1 MSQADSTFAPSGDTL
16 LLVIGAERIE
26 WAVRAGAGGQWRAD
40 CAGSAALAPGAG
52 DDGHAGED
60 LAGALG
66 RLAVALPPAAMRVVV
81 ADNWLTSATLPWSS
95 VVERGVGLDG
105 AARARLAAAG
115 AEIGGADTVRVD
127 PAPFG
132 APRAVHA
139 YPAVLLALLNQTA
152 ARLGTPLASVLPLS
166 VACWEYARR
175 HGARAP
181 AALAVQDAGLLMLA
195 RRADAAARHMADL
208 LVRHAPQPDAA
219 AGSRQ
224 LLQLWQRQCL
234 RDPQLATLEQVTL
247 LDLAADGAP
256 PPAPFVAPA
265 WDSGEGAAPSRALQ
279 VAAAAPAHRLDALP
293 RRSGLTPLRMAALA
307 LLALVTLAALLNAV
321 QASRTVAVL
330 RERLEAAPARASAAA
345 PAPAWSRT
353 ELARVQAVNVAIRE
367 LNLPFPA
374 ILRALA
380 PPPDLRVSVL
390 SVTTA
395 ASQSAAQPSHVK
407 LVAEAGSGA
416 EMARY
421 VAFLAERA
429 PFTGAYLT
437 EHEID
442 ETSPGR
448 PYRFT
453 VEATWK
459 E

>member
-1 MSQADSTFAPSGDTL
+1 MSQADTRFAPSGDTL

-26 WAVRAGAGGQWRAD
+26 WAVRAGARWRAD
-40 CAGSAALAPGAG
+40 CAGSEALEPGAG
-52 DDGHAGED
+52 EA

-66 RLAVALPPAAMRVVV
+66 RLAVALPLAAMRVVV
-81 ADNWLTSATLPWSS
+81 ADNWLASATLPWSS

-115 AEIGGADTVRVD
+115 ADVGGADTVRVD
-127 PAPFG
+127 AAPFG

-139 YPAVLLALLNQTA
+139 YPAALLALLNQTA
-152 ARLGTPLASVLPLS
+152 ARLDTPLASVLPLS

-195 RRADAAARHMADL
+195 RRADGAARHMADL
-208 LVRHAPQPDAA
+208 LVRYAPQADAD
-219 AGSRQ
+219 GPRQ
-224 LLQLWQRQCL
+224 LHQLWQRQCL
-234 RDPQLATLEQVTL
+234 RDPQLAALEQVTL
-247 LDLAADGAP
+247 LDLAPDGAP
-256 PPAPFVAPA
+256 PAAPFVAPV
-265 WDSGEGAAPSRALQ
+265 WDSGERAGPSRALQ
-279 VAAAAPAHRLDALP
+279 VAAGAPAHRLDALP
-293 RRSGLTPLRMAALA
+293 QRSGLTPPRMAALA
-307 LLALVTLAALLNAV
+307 LLALLALVTVAALLNAA
-321 QASRTVAVL
+321 QASRSAAML
-330 RERLEAAPARASAAA
+330 RERLEATPARTSAAA
-345 PAPAWSRT
+345 PVLAWSRT

-453 VEATWK
+453 VEAAWK
-459 E
+459 D